1 MCFPSI
7 ESSTDTLVPSQQFT
21 CDTGQ
26 NAIQN
31 YISLEKNSNVKEDD
45 DVLLSRAG
53 QLRKSKKMYV
63 LCYILLLKFIT
74 MIK

>member
-26 NAIQN
+26 STAQNCIFHNNA
-31 YISLEKNSNVKEDD
+31 NSKEDD
-45 DVLLSRAG
+45 EIASQKPIYCRN
-53 QLRKSKKMYV
+53 SKKMYV
-63 LCYILLLKFIT
+63 Y
-74 MIK
+74 